1 MIDQALRTLRT
12 LLVGEDYFTKPAIEN
27 AVDMVLAIPIYAS
40 INRSQ
45 FLREASHHFM
55 TRIDEF
61 RILEGKER
69 REPWL
74 LSKKASIQWNF
85 WKRYKQ
91 YLEDEK
97 KFAPEVL
104 NGIDRL
110 TDRILDNLFD
120 PTRESIQIAK
130 KGLVV
135 GQVQSGKTSNYTGLI
150 CKAADSGFR
159 LIIVLAGI
167 HDNLRSQTQLRL
179 DEGFLGF
186 DTQHLRALDRNKAK
200 IGVGNIKSDVIA
212 HSLTSSEQKG
222 DFSKGVANSL
232 GINFRTNEPIIVVVK
247 KNSSILKRLYDWLSS
262 NAESSPSGKK
272 IRTKSLLLIDDE
284 ADNASINTN
293 KEELNPTKINGLI
306 RSILRL
312 FDKSSYVGYTATPFA
327 NIFISVQQ
335 DDDLFPRDFIINLP
349 SPDNYVGPARVFGLR
364 PQDEEALTTDVLP
377 IVHCIRD
384 YGNFIPDQ
392 HKQNDTKPDDAPKSL
407 LLAIRCF
414 IIVCAIRR
422 LRGQTEV
429 HNSMLVHVSRFI
441 AWQGRVKELVEAILM
456 DYRNKIQIEWP
467 ETIEEFRYTFEK
479 DDGEYLSFVTTSQ
492 QILNSP
498 ALSEIDPRT
507 MVHDWESVRQQLN
520 EAAQRIEVR
529 EINGSSGDALNY
541 FDNQRLGLSVI
552 AIGGDKLSRGLTLE
566 GLSVSYYLRAT
577 RMYDT
582 LMQMGRWFGYRP
594 GYVDLCRLFTSRELN
609 EWFSHIAYASE
620 ELRSEFNYMA
630 DARSTPEQYALRVRT
645 HPGQLQ
651 ISAANKTRQAVEVN
665 ISWAGKMVESYLLSK
680 KREDIQSNLD
690 ALVDLIKN
698 MGGIQESKP
707 YKPESFLWRGVS
719 AEQIQ
724 AFLNRFKIPDSL
736 LTSRPDFL
744 EKYIADQVKIGEMRT
759 WNVALMS
766 KSGTGTRFNI
776 MRDETVFSIG
786 QFTRREDEDRSDEM
800 EYAIKKS
807 RLISKT
813 DEFMDVTPEIMA
825 EIKRRTLE
833 VWKQKENKKQEEQPP
848 NEPNPLIYRNELRS
862 EDTPLLILYLIDPVA
877 STAPPDPP
885 KSNFPLPAGT
895 PPLAAFAIA
904 FPGTGNHRPTRY
916 AIHKEFLSN
925 YIPTD
930 LPDDDDD
937 N

>member
-1 MIDQALRTLRT
+1 MIEEALGILKKRLGSDSYHSEKVIIEKVDEVLNTGWYPTLDRDMFIRAAKHFFNIHMDEHKI
-12 LLVGEDYFTKPAIEN
+12 LVGN
-27 AVDMVLAIPIYAS
+27 
-40 INRSQ
+40 
-45 FLREASHHFM
+45 
-55 TRIDEF
+55 
-61 RILEGKER
+61 ER

-74 LSKKASIQWNF
+74 RARKASIEWCF
-85 WKRYKQ
+85 WKRYKI

-97 KFAPEVL
+97 NFGPSVL
-104 NGIDRL
+104 NRIDQQ
-110 TDRILDNLFD
+110 TDDILDYIFD
-120 PTRESIQIAK
+120 PKRENIVLSK
-130 KGLVV
+130 RGLVV

-159 LIIVLAGI
+159 FIIVLAGM
-167 HDNLRSQTQLRL
+167 HDNLRSQTQLRI

-186 DTQHLRALDRNKAK
+186 DTQHLRALDTSKAK
-200 IGVGNIKSDVIA
+200 MGVGNIKDVIA

-232 GINFRTNEPIIVVVK
+232 GINFRTNEPIIAVVK
-247 KNSSILKRLYDWLSS
+247 KNSSILKRLHDWLSS
-262 NAESSPSGKK
+262 NAEATSEGKK
-272 IRTKSLLLIDDE
+272 IRAKSLLLIDDE

-293 KEELNPTKINGLI
+293 REEDDPTKINEHI
-306 RSILRL
+306 RNILRL
-312 FDKSSYVGYTATPFA
+312 FDKSAYIGYTATPFA
-327 NIFISVQQ
+327 NIFVSVKE
-335 DDDLFPRDFIINLP
+335 DDDLFPRDFITNLP
-349 SPDNYVGPARVFGLR
+349 APSNYIGPARVFGLK
-364 PQDEEALTTDVLP
+364 PQDEDAIATDVLP
-377 IVHCIRD
+377 IAHCIRD
-384 YGNFIPDQ
+384 YRNFIPDR
-392 HKQNDTKPDDAPKSL
+392 HKQGDPKPDDVPESL
-407 LLAIRCF
+407 RLAIRCF
-414 IIVCAIRR
+414 ILVCAIRR

-441 AWQGRVKELVEAILM
+441 AWQVRVKELVEAVFI
-456 DYRNKIQIEWP
+456 DYRNKIQIEWA
-467 ETIEEFRYTFEK
+467 ETMEEFRSTFEE
-479 DDGEYLSFVTTSQ
+479 DNGEYLSFVTTSR
-492 QILNSP
+492 QILDSP
-498 ALSEIDPRT
+498 ALRDIDTRT
-507 MVHDWESVRQQLN
+507 AVHDWASVRRELN
-520 EAAQRIEVR
+520 EATQRIEVR

-541 FDNQRLGLSVI
+541 FDNQKVGLSVI

-609 EWFSHIAYASE
+609 EWFAHIAYASE
-620 ELRSEFNYMA
+620 ELRAEFNYMA

-651 ISAANKTRQAVEVN
+651 ISAANKTRRAVEVN

-680 KREDIQSNLD
+680 KREVIQSNLD
-690 ALVDLIKN
+690 ALTNLIAN
-698 MGGIQESKP
+698 MGGIQEPKP
-707 YKPESFLWRGVS
+707 YKPDSFLWRGIP

-724 AFLNRFKIPDSL
+724 TFLNGFQIPDSL

-766 KSGTGTRFNI
+766 KSGTDIRTQISKGGAN
-776 MRDETVFSIG
+776 FSIG

-800 EYAIKKS
+800 EFAIKNS

-813 DEFMDVTPEIMA
+813 DEFMDATPEIMT
-825 EIKRRTLE
+825 EIKHRTQE
-833 VWKQKENKKQEEQPP
+833 IWKQKENKKPDEQPP
-848 NEPNPLIYRNELRS
+848 KEPNPLIYRNELRS
-862 EDTPLLILYLIDPVA
+862 KDTPLLILYLIDPIE
-877 STAPPDPP
+877 STQSPDPP
-885 KSNFPLPAGT
+885 KLNFPLPAGT

-904 FPGTGNHRPTRY
+904 FPGTGKHRPTRY
-916 AIHKEFLSN
+916 AIHEEFLST

-930 LPDDDDD
+930 LPDDEDD

>member
-1 MIDQALRTLRT
+1 MIDQAIRTLRT
-12 LLVGEDYFTKPAIEN
+12 LLTGEDYFTRTTIES
-27 AVDMVLAIPIYAS
+27 AVDEVLEMRRFS
-40 INRSQ
+40 TVERDVL
-45 FLREASHHFM
+45 LREALAHYTLHM
-55 TRIDEF
+55 DDF

-74 LSKKASIQWNF
+74 LSKKSSIQWNF
-85 WKRYKQ
+85 WNRYKQ

-97 KFAPEVL
+97 NFAPEVL

-120 PTRESIQIAK
+120 PTRESIQLAK

-159 LIIVLAGI
+159 LIIVMAGI

-200 IGVGNIKSDVIA
+200 IGVGNIRADVIA

-222 DFSKGVANSL
+222 DFSKSVANSL
-232 GINFRTNEPIIVVVK
+232 GINFRTNEPIMVVVK

-262 NAESSPSGKK
+262 NAESSPNGKK

-293 KEELNPTKINGLI
+293 GKEIDPTKINGHI
-306 RSILRL
+306 RSILGL
-312 FDKSSYVGYTATPFA
+312 FDKSAYIGYTATPFA

-335 DDDLFPRDFIINLP
+335 GDDLFPRDFIINLP
-349 SPDNYVGPARVFGLR
+349 SPDNYIGPALVFGLK
-364 PQDEEALTTDVLP
+364 PQDEDALDTDVLP
-377 IVHCIRD
+377 IAHCIRD
-384 YGNFIPDQ
+384 HNNFIPDR
-392 HKQNDTKPDDAPKSL
+392 HKLDDVKPNEVPESL
-407 LLAIRCF
+407 RLAIRCF
-414 IIVCAIRR
+414 ILVCAIRR
-422 LRGQTEV
+422 LRGQTEA

-441 AWQGRVKELVEAILM
+441 SWQGHVKEKVEAIFM
-456 DYRNKIQIEWP
+456 DYRSKIQIEWA
-467 ETIEEFRYTFEK
+467 ETVEEFRRTFEE
-479 DDGEYLSFVTTSQ
+479 DNDEYLSFVTTSQ
-492 QILNSP
+492 RILNTP
-498 ALSEIDPRT
+498 TLRDIDTRIV
-507 MVHDWESVRQQLN
+507 VHDWESVRRELN
-520 EAAQRIEVR
+520 EAIQRIEVR

-541 FDNQRLGLSVI
+541 FENQKKGLSVI

-582 LMQMGRWFGYRP
+582 LMQMGRWFGYRS

-609 EWFSHIAYASE
+609 EWFAHIAYASE

-630 DARSTPEQYALRVRT
+630 DTRSTPEQYALRVRT

-651 ISAANKTRQAVEVN
+651 ISAANKTRHAVEVN
-665 ISWAGKMVESYLLSK
+665 ISWAGKTVESYLLSK
-680 KREDIQSNLD
+680 KKEVIQSNLD
-690 ALVDLIKN
+690 TLADLIEK
-698 MGGIQESKP
+698 MGGIQEPEP
-707 YKPESFLWRGVS
+707 YKPDSFLWRGVA
-719 AEQIQ
+719 AEHIQ
-724 AFLNRFKIPDSL
+724 TFLNRFVIPDSL

-744 EKYIADQVKIGEMRT
+744 EKYIADQVRIGEMGT

-766 KSGTGTRFNI
+766 KSGTDTRFDI
-776 MRDETVFSIG
+776 LKEGKFISVG
-786 QFTRREDEDRSDEM
+786 QFIRKEDGDRSDEM
-800 EYAIKKS
+800 EYAVKKS

-813 DEFMDVTPEIMA
+813 DEFMDTTSEIMTK
-825 EIKRRTLE
+825 IKRRTQE
-833 VWKQKENKKQEEQPP
+833 VWEQKENKTPDERPP
-848 NEPNPLIYRNELRS
+848 GEPNPVIYRNEIRS
-862 EDTPLLILYLIDPVA
+862 KDTPLLILYLIDPVE
-877 STAPPDPP
+877 STRD
-885 KSNFPLPAGT
+885 SNFPLPIGT

-916 AIHKEFLSN
+916 AIHEEFLPT
-925 YIPTD
+925 YLPTD

>member
-12 LLVGEDYFTKPAIEN
+12 LLIGEDFHTKTTIEN
-27 AVDMVLAIPIYAS
+27 AVDEVLEMRRFAS
-40 INRSQ
+40 IDREK
-45 FLREASHHFM
+45 FLREALHDSR
-55 TRIDEF
+55 TRMDDF

-74 LSKKASIQWNF
+74 LPKKASIQWNF
-85 WKRYKQ
+85 WNRYKQ

-97 KFAPEVL
+97 AFGLKVMT
-104 NGIDRL
+104 GIDQL

-120 PTRESIQIAK
+120 PTRENISLSK

-159 LIIVLAGI
+159 FIIVLAGM
-167 HDNLRSQTQLRL
+167 HDNLRSQTQLRI

-186 DTQHLRALDRNKAK
+186 DTQHLRALDTNKAK
-200 IGVGNIKSDVIA
+200 MGVGNIKDVIA

-232 GINFRTNEPIIVVVK
+232 GINFRTNEPIIAVVK
-247 KNSSILKRLYDWLSS
+247 KNSSILKRLHDWLSS
-262 NAESSPSGKK
+262 NADPTSEGKK

-293 KEELNPTKINGLI
+293 HEDDDPTKINEHI
-306 RSILRL
+306 RNILRL
-312 FDKSSYVGYTATPFA
+312 FDKSAYIGYTATPFA
-327 NIFISVQQ
+327 NIFVSVKE
-335 DDDLFPRDFIINLP
+335 DDDLFPRDFITNLP
-349 SPDNYVGPARVFGLR
+349 APSNYIGPARVFGLK
-364 PQDEEALTTDVLP
+364 PQDEEAITTDVLP
-377 IVHCIRD
+377 IAHCIRD
-384 YGNFIPDQ
+384 YRNFIPDR
-392 HKQNDTKPDDAPKSL
+392 HKQGDPKPDDAPESL
-407 LLAIRCF
+407 RLAIRCF
-414 IIVCAIRR
+414 ILVCAIRR

-441 AWQGRVKELVEAILM
+441 AWQGRVKELVEAVFM
-456 DYRNKIQIEWP
+456 DYRNKIQIEWA
-467 ETIEEFRYTFEK
+467 ETMEEFRRTFEE
-479 DDGEYLSFVTTSQ
+479 DNGEYLSFVTTSQ
-492 QILNSP
+492 QILDAP
-498 ALSEIDPRT
+498 VLRDIDTRT
-507 MVHDWESVRQQLN
+507 AVHDWASVRRELN
-520 EAAQRIEVR
+520 EATQRIEVR

-541 FDNQRLGLSVI
+541 FDNQKVGLSVI

-609 EWFSHIAYASE
+609 EWFAHIAYASE
-620 ELRSEFNYMA
+620 ELRAEFNYMA

-651 ISAANKTRQAVEVN
+651 ISAANKTRRAVEVN

-680 KREDIQSNLD
+680 KREVIQSNLD
-690 ALVDLIKN
+690 ALTNLIAN
-698 MGGIQESKP
+698 MGGIQEPKP
-707 YKPESFLWRGVS
+707 YKPDSFLWRGIP

-724 AFLNRFKIPDSL
+724 TFLNGFQIPDSL

-766 KSGTGTRFNI
+766 KSGTDIRTQISKGGAI
-776 MRDETVFSIG
+776 FSIG

-800 EYAIKKS
+800 EFAIKKS

-813 DEFMDVTPEIMA
+813 DEFMDATPEIMT
-825 EIKRRTLE
+825 EIKHRTQE
-833 VWKQKENKKQEEQPP
+833 IWEQKENKKPDEQPP
-848 NEPNPLIYRNELRS
+848 KEPNPLIYRNELRS
-862 EDTPLLILYLIDPVA
+862 KDTPLLILYLIDPIE
-877 STAPPDPP
+877 STQSPDPP
-885 KSNFPLPAGT
+885 KLNFPLPAGT

-904 FPGTGNHRPTRY
+904 FPGTGKHRPTRY
-916 AIHKEFLSN
+916 AIHEEFLST

-930 LPDDDDD
+930 LPDDEDD

>member
-12 LLVGEDYFTKPAIEN
+12 LLTGEDYFTKAAIEN
-27 AVDMVLAIPIYAS
+27 AVDEVLEMRRFAMVERDAL
-40 INRSQ
+40 
-45 FLREASHHFM
+45 LREALAHYTLHVDDFK
-55 TRIDEF
+55 
-61 RILEGKER
+61 ILEGKER

-74 LSKKASIQWNF
+74 LSEKASIQWNF
-85 WKRYKQ
+85 WNRYKQ

-97 KFAPEVL
+97 MFAPEVL
-104 NGIDRL
+104 NGVDRL

-120 PTRESIQIAK
+120 PTKENIQIAK

-200 IGVGNIKSDVIA
+200 LGVGNIRSDVIA

-222 DFSKGVANSL
+222 DFSKKVANSL

-247 KNSSILKRLYDWLSS
+247 KNSSILKRLFDWLSS
-262 NAESSPSGKK
+262 NAETSSIGKR
-272 IRTKSLLLIDDE
+272 IQTKSLLLIDDE

-293 KEELNPTKINGLI
+293 KEELDPTKINGHI

-312 FDKSSYVGYTATPFA
+312 FDKSAYIGYTATPFA

-335 DDDLFPRDFIINLP
+335 NDDLFPRDFIINLP
-349 SPDNYVGPARVFGLR
+349 SPDNYIGPSRVFGLK
-364 PQDEEALTTDVLP
+364 PQDEDALDTDVLP
-377 IVHCIRD
+377 IAHCIRD
-384 YGNFIPDQ
+384 YNNFVPDRHMQ
-392 HKQNDTKPDDAPKSL
+392 DDTRPSDVPESL
-407 LLAIRCF
+407 RLAIRCF
-414 IIVCAIRR
+414 ILVCAIRR

-441 AWQGRVKELVEAILM
+441 SSQGHLKGLVEAIFM
-456 DYRNKIQIEWP
+456 DYRNKIQIEWA
-467 ETIEEFRYTFEK
+467 ETIEEFRRTFEE
-479 DDGEYLSFVTTSQ
+479 DNGEYLSFVTTSQ
-492 QILNSP
+492 QILDSP
-498 ALSEIDPRT
+498 TLREIDIRIA
-507 MVHDWESVRQQLN
+507 VHDWMSVRQELN

-541 FDNQRLGLSVI
+541 FDNQKKGLSVI
-552 AIGGDKLSRGLTLE
+552 AIGGNKLSRGLTLE
-566 GLSVSYYLRAT
+566 GLSVSYYLRAS

-609 EWFSHIAYASE
+609 EWFAHIAYASE
-620 ELRSEFNYMA
+620 ELRAEFNYMA
-630 DARSTPEQYALRVRT
+630 DAKSTPEQYALRVRT

-651 ISAANKTRQAVEVN
+651 ISATNKTRRAVEIN

-680 KREDIQSNLD
+680 KKEVIQSNLD
-690 ALVDLIKN
+690 ALSNLIEN
-698 MGGIQESKP
+698 MGGIQEPKP
-707 YKPESFLWRGVS
+707 YKPDSFLWRSV
-719 AEQIQ
+719 AVEHIQ
-724 AFLNRFKIPDSL
+724 TFLNQFKIPDSL

-744 EKYIADQVKIGEMRT
+744 EKYIADQVKIGEMT
-759 WNVALMS
+759 VWNVALMS
-766 KSGTGTRFNI
+766 KSGTDTRFDI
-776 MRDETVFSIG
+776 FKERKVFSIG
-786 QFTRREDEDRSDEM
+786 QFIRREDEDRSDEI

-807 RLISKT
+807 RLISKS
-813 DEFMDVTPEIMA
+813 DEFMDTTPEIMT
-825 EIKRRTLE
+825 EIKRRTQE
-833 VWKQKENKKQEEQPP
+833 VWEQKENKKLDEQPP
-848 NEPNPLIYRNELRS
+848 KEPNPLIYRNEIRS
-862 EDTPLLILYLIDPVA
+862 KDTPLLILYLIDPVY

-904 FPGTGNHRPTRY
+904 FPGTGKHRTTRY
-916 AIHKEFLSN
+916 AIHEEFLST
-925 YIPTD
+925 YLPTD

>member
-12 LLVGEDYFTKPAIEN
+12 FLIGEDFHTKTAIEN
-27 AVDMVLAIPIYAS
+27 AVDEVLEIRRFAS
-40 INRSQ
+40 IDREQ

-55 TRIDEF
+55 TRMDDF

-74 LSKKASIQWNF
+74 LPKKASIHWNF
-85 WKRYKQ
+85 WNRYKQ

-97 KFAPEVL
+97 SFGLKVL
-104 NGIDRL
+104 TGIDQL

-120 PTRESIQIAK
+120 PSRENIVLSK

-150 CKAADSGFR
+150 CKAADAGFR
-159 LIIVLAGI
+159 FIIVLAGM
-167 HDNLRSQTQLRL
+167 HDNLRSQTQLRI

-186 DTQHLRALDRNKAK
+186 DTQHLRALDTSKAK
-200 IGVGNIKSDVIA
+200 MGVGNIKDVIA

-232 GINFRTNEPIIVVVK
+232 GINFRTNEPIIAVVK
-247 KNSSILKRLYDWLSS
+247 KNSSILKRLHDWLSS
-262 NAESSPSGKK
+262 NAEATSKGKK
-272 IRTKSLLLIDDE
+272 IRAKSLLLIDDE

-293 KEELNPTKINGLI
+293 HEDDDPTKINEHI
-306 RSILRL
+306 RNILRL
-312 FDKSSYVGYTATPFA
+312 FDKSAYIGYTATPFA
-327 NIFISVQQ
+327 NIFVSVKV
-335 DDDLFPRDFIINLP
+335 DDDLFPRDFITNLP
-349 SPDNYVGPARVFGLR
+349 APSNYIGPARVFGLK
-364 PQDEEALTTDVLP
+364 PQDEDALATDVLP
-377 IVHCIRD
+377 IAHCIRD
-384 YGNFIPDQ
+384 YGDFVPDR
-392 HKQNDTKPDDAPKSL
+392 HKQGGPKPNDVPESL
-407 LLAIRCF
+407 RLAIRCF
-414 IIVCAIRR
+414 ILVCAIRR

-441 AWQGRVKELVEAILM
+441 AWQGRVKELVEAVFM
-456 DYRNKIQIEWP
+456 DYRNKIQIEWA
-467 ETIEEFRYTFEK
+467 ETMEEFRRTFEE
-479 DDGEYLSFVTTSQ
+479 DNGEYLSFVTTSQ
-492 QILNSP
+492 QILDAP
-498 ALSEIDPRT
+498 ALREIDTRT
-507 MVHDWESVRQQLN
+507 AVHDWTSVRRELN
-520 EAAQRIEVR
+520 EATQRIEVR

-541 FDNQRLGLSVI
+541 FDNQKVGLSVI

-609 EWFSHIAYASE
+609 EWFAHIAYASE
-620 ELRSEFNYMA
+620 ELRAEFNYMA

-651 ISAANKTRQAVEVN
+651 ISAANKTRRAVEVN

-680 KREDIQSNLD
+680 KREVIQSNLD
-690 ALVDLIKN
+690 ALTNLIAN
-698 MGGIQESKP
+698 MGGIQEPKP
-707 YKPESFLWRGVS
+707 YKSDSFLWRGIP
-719 AEQIQ
+719 AERIQ
-724 AFLNRFKIPDSL
+724 TFLNGFQLPDSL

-766 KSGTGTRFNI
+766 KSGTDIRTQISKGEAI
-776 MRDETVFSIG
+776 FSIG

-800 EYAIKKS
+800 EFAIKKS

-813 DEFMDVTPEIMA
+813 DEFMDATPEIMT
-825 EIKRRTLE
+825 EIKHRTQE
-833 VWKQKENKKQEEQPP
+833 IWKQKENKKPDEQPP
-848 NEPNPLIYRNELRS
+848 KEPNPLIYRNELRS
-862 EDTPLLILYLIDPVA
+862 KDTPLLILYLIDPIE
-877 STAPPDPP
+877 STQSPDPP
-885 KSNFPLPAGT
+885 KLNFPLPAGT

-904 FPGTGNHRPTRY
+904 FPGTGKHRPTRY
-916 AIHKEFLSN
+916 AIHEEFLST

-930 LPDDDDD
+930 LPDDADD